1 MRILSWNV
9 NSVRTLRQY
18 HPWCE
23 HKNYQTIIEALNA
36 DIICLQEMKI
46 TRSSTDSDLALVPG
60 YDAFFS
66 YPKRRH
72 GYSGVTTYVR
82 TDYTPIEAE
91 EGFSGLLSKSSGI
104 ESKIGCY
111 GQLWHEFSPAELL
124 ELDSEGRVV
133 ITDHR
138 LFVLINIYFPV
149 DDPSEERQAFRFKFY
164 HAIRLR
170 IEALIAGGRQVVIVG
185 DVNTTHQE
193 IDHCDPRKSM
203 RDLGIS
209 CFHETPTRRWIHEL
223 VQPRGPMYDMFRY
236 FHPTQEKAFT
246 CWNTL
251 LNARPVNYG
260 TRIDYVLAT
269 EGLIP
274 WMADATVEAD
284 IMGSDH
290 CPVAVTFHDTN
301 PVNGD
306 CLKNVMAPPDWK
318 PGDKRDPPRLCAKF
332 WDEFTGKQQ
341 KLSSFFNKKSTS
353 LSGGS
358 TTELGETRSG
368 GITQEERKETIIAT
382 NGKGGTLEITTP
394 PSESCAQPSTIS
406 VAAPPA
412 VHAQPSQSTL
422 PARSG
427 PSKLRAPTRKG
438 QKSKQKAIKVGVK
451 VPPSQGQSSISSF
464 LLPKTTTAGTAKPI
478 VGEPMCDATQDL
490 PSTSLETPPSLEDAQ
505 PLFENPLA
513 CSSDPGV
520 DLDVPTTGRLSQ
532 PTTLGTMSASP
543 NSSTDLDQGDSTS
556 SAGTWSTPNAASQ
569 WRSLMRPK
577 VIPKCWHDEPA
588 KEWVVNKTG
597 PNQGRMFYLCAR
609 PVGPSDI
616 GLLNFEGKSVIVPK
630 SRRLVGEYRCD
641 FFEWKNGPK
650 RKGQQGGRIRSATE
664 NLNGEDTRQG
674 EDSSLKKSRTK

>member
-1 MRILSWNV
+1 MVVSQ
-9 NSVRTLRQY
+9 SVRTLRQY

-23 HKNYQTIIEALNA
+23 HKNYQTILEALNA

-60 YDAFFS
+60 YDAFFA
-66 YPKRRH
+66 H

-82 TDYTPIEAE
+82 TVYTPIDAE

-111 GQLWHEFSPAELL
+111 GPLWHEFSPAELL

-149 DDPSEERQAFRFKFY
+149 DDPSEERQAFRFKSCRFY

-209 CFHETPTRRWIHEL
+209 CFHDTHTRRWIHEL

-274 WMADATVEAD
+274 WMADAAVEAE

-306 CLKNVMAPPDWK
+306 CLKKVMAPPDWK

-332 WDEFTGKQQ
+332 WDEFAGKQQ

-353 LSGGS
+353 LIGAP
-358 TTELGETRSG
+358 TTELGGTRPPG
-368 GITQEERKETIIAT
+368 QDTQEERKETIIASIEKE
-382 NGKGGTLEITTP
+382 GRLEIKTTT
-394 PSESCAQPSTIS
+394 SESCVERSTIS
-406 VAAPPA
+406 VAAPPT
-412 VHAQPSQSTL
+412 VHSQPSSHST
-422 PARSG
+422 PIARSG
-427 PSKLRAPTRKG
+427 PPKPRPPARKG
-438 QKSKQKAIKVGVK
+438 LKSKQKAIKVGVK
-451 VPPSQGQSSISSF
+451 LPPSQGQPSISSF
-464 LLPKTTTAGTAKPI
+464 LMPKTTTVGTAKPI
-478 VGEPMCDATQDL
+478 VGEPTCDANQDL
-490 PSTSLETPPSLEDAQ
+490 TSTSQETPPSLEDAQ
-505 PLFENPLA
+505 PVFENPLA
-513 CSSDPGV
+513 CSSGPGF
-520 DLDVPTTGRLSQ
+520 DLDAPTTGKLSQ
-532 PTTLGTMSASP
+532 PTTLGNISGPT
-543 NSSTDLDQGDSTS
+543 NSSTDVDQADSTS
-556 SAGTWSTPNAASQ
+556 SAGTWSTPDAASQ

-577 VIPKCWHDEPA
+577 EIPRCWHDEPA
-588 KEWVVNKTG
+588 KEWIVNKTG

-616 GLLNFEGKSVIVPK
+616 GLLKFEGKSVIVPK

-650 RKGQQGGRIRSATE
+650 RKGQQGGRIRNATE
-664 NLNGEDTRQG
+664 TLNGEDARQG
-674 EDSSLKKSRTK
+674 GDSSLKKSRTR